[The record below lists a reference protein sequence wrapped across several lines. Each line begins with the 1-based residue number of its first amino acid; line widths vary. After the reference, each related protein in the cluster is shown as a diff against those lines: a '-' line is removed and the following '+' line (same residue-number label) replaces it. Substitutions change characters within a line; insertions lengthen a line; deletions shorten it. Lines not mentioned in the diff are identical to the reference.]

1 MVGIIYLRFLKT
13 WLLKRYF
20 FNAFNTKLPKTGIRT
35 TLNRNAR
42 TKKTAHSIDVAY
54 ACQDN

>member
-13 WLLKRYF
+13 WLFKRYF
-20 FNAFNTKLPKTGIRT
+20 LNTKLLKTGACASFD
-35 TLNRNAR
+35 RNAR
-42 TKKTAHSIDVAY
+42 TKKTAHSIDAAP

>member
-13 WLLKRYF
+13 WLFKRYF
-20 FNAFNTKLPKTGIRT
+20 FNTKLLKTGIRT

-54 ACQDN
+54 TCQDN